1 MGWAKHQWIE
11 MMRDTEQRT
20 TDRWA
25 KLYESASERAS
36 ELERINKQLEN
47 RIRQLELEVADWKA
61 RVADWKALA
70 AGRTI

>member
-11 MMRDTEQRT
+11 MDTEQRMA
-20 TDRWA
+20 DRWV

-36 ELERINKQLEN
+36 ELERTNKQLEN
-47 RIRQLELEVADWKA
+47 RIRQLELEVVEWKA

>member
-1 MGWAKHQWIE
+1 MGWAKQQWTE
-11 MMRDTEQRT
+11 MYMEQHM
-20 TDRWA
+20 TDRWV

-61 RVADWKALA
+61 RVADWKALV
-70 AGRTI
+70 AGRMI